1 MCSLP
6 YSLGVGNPWNH
17 QELCRPHVGGRKESE
32 TTRRMR
38 QDRNVEGNGET
49 WVKFSL
55 GGTTML
61 CLSCSGLEGS
71 DHTPWLLSVYTVQM
85 PVLRPLLPPSPNK

>member
-6 YSLGVGNPWNH
+6 YSLGFGNPWNH

-32 TTRRMR
+32 TPRRMR

-49 WVKFSL
+49 WERTGNSEDQGKIVQNRTMWGWEGEKEETGS
-55 GGTTML
+55 GGK
-61 CLSCSGLEGS
+61 
-71 DHTPWLLSVYTVQM
+71 DK
-85 PVLRPLLPPSPNK
+85 VL